1 MATNRYLTG
10 RRKYT
15 RPQAIMFSEN
25 PGTIDLG
32 MHTPVGYEI
41 GANTESITEGLLLN
55 QFLILSD
62 DNRQPIDFKIMRIE
76 KRERMINGRMR
87 SHHIADKRTFSV
99 SWNMLPS
106 RAFSQK
112 PNFDVVT
119 GKTSGFKSGS
129 PTGDDTSYTT
139 DGGAGGV
146 EIKDWYDN
154 HTGSFW
160 VFLAYDNYKELGIDE
175 IPIPGSNTL
184 QKYNEVVE
192 MYITDFSYSVQK
204 RGSSNYD
211 FWNISMTLEEV

>member
-1 MATNRYLTG
+1 MATNQYMTG
-10 RRKYT
+10 RRKYA

-25 PGTIDLG
+25 PGIMNLG
-32 MHTPVGYEI
+32 MHVPVGYEI
-41 GANTESITEGLLLN
+41 GADITSVTDLLLVD
-55 QFLILSD
+55 QFLILTD
-62 DNRQPIDFKIMRIE
+62 DNRHSLDFKTIRIE

-87 SHHIADKRTFSV
+87 SHHIADKRSLSV
-99 SWNMLPS
+99 SWDMVPS
-106 RAFSQK
+106 RSFANRPEFNSSG
-112 PNFDVVT
+112 N
-119 GKTSGFKSGS
+119 TSVSTSGS
-129 PTGDDTSYTT
+129 PRLADTSYTT

-160 VFLAYDNYKELGIDE
+160 VFLAYDNYKEIGQAD
-175 IPIPGSNTL
+175 PVANSGTL

-204 RGSSNYD
+204 RGGTNYD